1 MKSTLLLYM
10 LTKISDCYIEILYKF
25 YKYNRQFH
33 SELFDDMLRYYDYQN
48 DGTLL
53 GYITEY
59 RLKHLKE
66 KFISGEN
73 GFFSTLIK
81 ICECLQPLKNRKI
94 ELLIEYVI
102 DSLKN

>member
-1 MKSTLLLYM
+1 MRDLYIELLY
-10 LTKISDCYIEILYKF
+10 KCYKH
-25 YKYNRQFH
+25 NRQCN
-33 SELFDDMLRYYDYQN
+33 SEIFDSMLRYYNYQN
-48 DGTLL
+48 DGTII
-53 GYITEY
+53 GYITEH
-59 RLKHLKE
+59 RLKYLKE

>member
-1 MKSTLLLYM
+1 MRDLYIELLYKCYEYNHQSNSEIFDNM
-10 LTKISDCYIEILYKF
+10 LIYYNYK
-25 YKYNRQFH
+25 
-33 SELFDDMLRYYDYQN
+33 N
-48 DGTLL
+48 DGTII
-53 GYITEY
+53 GYITED
-59 RLKHLKE
+59 RLKYLKE

>member
-1 MKSTLLLYM
+1 MSDLYIELLY
-10 LTKISDCYIEILYKF
+10 KCYE
-25 YKYNRQFH
+25 YNRQCN
-33 SELFDDMLRYYDYQN
+33 SEIFNNMLRYYNYRN
-48 DGTLL
+48 DETLL
-53 GYITEY
+53 GYITEDH
-59 RLKHLKE
+59 LKHLKE

-94 ELLIEYVI
+94 ELLIEHVI

>member
-1 MKSTLLLYM
+1 MSDLYIELLYE
-10 LTKISDCYIEILYKF
+10 CYE
-25 YKYNRQFH
+25 YNRQCN
-33 SELFDDMLRYYDYQN
+33 SEIFDNMLRYYNYRN
-48 DGTLL
+48 DETLL
-53 GYITEY
+53 GYITED
-59 RLKHLKE
+59 RLKYLKE
-66 KFISGEN
+66 KFTSGEN